1 MVNPSRSPT
10 GHPPLPTDSPNPSS
24 TTSQTPLPSI
34 RQLHPYLPPSGAS
47 RFETDT
53 YGNAGDSENEDV
65 DPQGPPKKK
74 RRRQALSCTECKRR
88 KIKCDRNQP
97 CAPCTRRGEQAK
109 CQWHVVEHVEKYVSR
124 AEYDELKLRFEHLEN
139 TVHRL
144 MGINS
149 GEISELSFLGSAS
162 GDSSSGTGSAGAPL
176 AIPAAAGPD
185 YQPGN
190 QGPSTGYGIVATIGE
205 QPFSASQ
212 NIAGAIRSNAPTHHS
227 TTSLDTKRSPSQ
239 QMMLPPKFL
248 NQPSTA
254 SAYDSGSATHHQ
266 QEPVGPSS
274 PSTPLFSSRRSQ
286 THARQSSRSSVGSV
300 GSMRSPI
307 IPHSSSGM
315 SGANS
320 PAPQYRTLPNE
331 SPLLT
336 AASPSIMK
344 NSPLSLAAI
353 TSPFDREP
361 GLLSRSGVD
370 PSDSEVLT
378 STSSTSSSLIPQSK
392 VSVSPTFSQPKNFY
406 AQTLWLGER
415 LRKLTLVIPL
425 RHKPRTF
432 LLYFTNILFTLLILH
447 ALMTHMSTHHFL
459 PAQFIT
465 AVLSVVKSTSLIA
478 ALVPQGQTEEGSAT
492 LHHLRYYLPKQ
503 RWFMPNR
510 PEQAIPGYLKAR
522 SLTRSRQASI
532 LYLLLFFGALASV
545 TQFFFSKAKWCHT
558 CLHPYE
564 CSEVLVSDEWRCYR
578 CRLRIGLDR
587 HLGLIEI
594 VKLGELERMNPQ
606 PSIREA
612 ACLRDIDIKIR
623 GSSTIA

>member
-1 MVNPSRSPT
+1 MTQSQHEGTSYAFSHSTHHPT
-10 GHPPLPTDSPNPSS
+10 T
-24 TTSQTPLPSI
+24 
-34 RQLHPYLPPSGAS
+34 AS
-47 RFETDT
+47 RFESDT
-53 YGNAGDSENEDV
+53 YGNAGDSENEDA

-149 GEISELSFLGSAS
+149 GEIR
-162 GDSSSGTGSAGAPL
+162 SAGAPL

-205 QPFSASQ
+205 QPFPASQ

-254 SAYDSGSATHHQ
+254 SAYESGSVTHHQ

-320 PAPQYRTLPNE
+320 PVQQYRTLTNE

-432 LLYFTNILFTLLILH
+432 LLYITNILFTLLMLH
-447 ALMTHMSTHHFL
+447 ALMTHISTHRFL

-478 ALVPQGQTEEGSAT
+478 ALVPQDQQEEGSVT

-503 RWFMPNR
+503 RWVMPNH
-510 PEQAIPGYLKAR
+510 PEQAIPGYLKAW

-532 LYLLLFFGALASV
+532 LYLLLC
-545 TQFFFSKAKWCHT
+545 Q
-558 CLHPYE
+558 
-564 CSEVLVSDEWRCYR
+564 
-578 CRLRIGLDR
+578 
-587 HLGLIEI
+587 
-594 VKLGELERMNPQ
+594 
-606 PSIREA
+606 
-612 ACLRDIDIKIR
+612 
-623 GSSTIA
+623 

>member
-1 MVNPSRSPT
+1 MKEHHMPFLILLIIQLQHHALKLIPMGMLAILKMKMPIHKVLQKRKDDGRLSVV
-10 GHPPLPTDSPNPSS
+10 
-24 TTSQTPLPSI
+24 PSI
-34 RQLHPYLPPSGAS
+34 CT
-47 RFETDT
+47 TDC
-53 YGNAGDSENEDV
+53 
-65 DPQGPPKKK
+65 K
-74 RRRQALSCTECKRR
+74 ECKRR

-144 MGINS
+144 MGINP
-149 GEISELSFLGSAS
+149 GEIR
-162 GDSSSGTGSAGAPL
+162 SAGAPL

-190 QGPSTGYGIVATIGE
+190 QGPSTGYGIVGTIGE
-205 QPFSASQ
+205 QPFPSSQ

-248 NQPSTA
+248 NQPSTT
-254 SAYDSGSATHHQ
+254 SAYESGSHQ

-320 PAPQYRTLPNE
+320 PVQQYRTLPNE

-361 GLLSRSGVD
+361 GLSSRSGVD

-392 VSVSPTFSQPKNFY
+392 VSISPTFSQPKNFY

-432 LLYFTNILFTLLILH
+432 LLYITNILFTLLMLH
-447 ALMTHMSTHHFL
+447 ALMTHISTHHFL

-478 ALVPQGQTEEGSAT
+478 ALVPQGQTEEGSVT

-503 RWFMPNR
+503 RWFMPNH
-510 PEQAIPGYLKAR
+510 PEQAIPGYLKAW

-532 LYLLLFFGALASV
+532 LYLLLC
-545 TQFFFSKAKWCHT
+545 Q
-558 CLHPYE
+558 
-564 CSEVLVSDEWRCYR
+564 
-578 CRLRIGLDR
+578 
-587 HLGLIEI
+587 
-594 VKLGELERMNPQ
+594 
-606 PSIREA
+606 
-612 ACLRDIDIKIR
+612 
-623 GSSTIA
+623 

>member
-1 MVNPSRSPT
+1 MTQSQHEGTSYAFSHST
-10 GHPPLPTDSPNPSS
+10 HHS
-24 TTSQTPLPSI
+24 TT
-34 RQLHPYLPPSGAS
+34 AS

-65 DPQGPPKKK
+65 DSQGPPKKK

-109 CQWHVVEHVEKYVSR
+109 CQWHVVEHVRLMPRSAPSSSSSSEKYVSR
-124 AEYDELKLRFEHLEN
+124 AEYDELKMRFEHLEN

-149 GEISELSFLGSAS
+149 GEISELSFLGSAN
-162 GDSSSGTGSAGAPL
+162 GDSSSGSGSAGAPL

-185 YQPGN
+185 YQPAN
-190 QGPSTGYGIVATIGE
+190 QGPSTGYGIVGSIGE
-205 QPFSASQ
+205 QLPSSQ
-212 NIAGAIRSNAPTHHS
+212 NISGSVRSNAPTHHS
-227 TTSLDTKRSPSQ
+227 TISLDTKRSPSQ

-254 SAYDSGSATHHQ
+254 SAYDTGSATHHQ

-320 PAPQYRTLPNE
+320 PAQQYRTLPNE

-361 GLLSRSGVD
+361 GLLTRSGVD

-378 STSSTSSSLIPQSK
+378 STPSTSSSLISQSK

-459 PAQFIT
+459 PAQFII

-478 ALVPQGQTEEGSAT
+478 ALVPQGQTEEGSVT
-492 LHHLRYYLPKQ
+492 LHHLRYYLPKR
-503 RWFMPNR
+503 RWFMSNH
-510 PEQAIPGYLKAR
+510 PEPTIPGYLKAW

-532 LYLLLFFGALASV
+532 LYLLLC
-545 TQFFFSKAKWCHT
+545 Q
-558 CLHPYE
+558 
-564 CSEVLVSDEWRCYR
+564 
-578 CRLRIGLDR
+578 
-587 HLGLIEI
+587 
-594 VKLGELERMNPQ
+594 
-606 PSIREA
+606 
-612 ACLRDIDIKIR
+612 
-623 GSSTIA
+623 

>member
-1 MVNPSRSPT
+1 MNLSPVFSRQNGTKSFRTLGVLTCTFFSPCHEITIDLLVLGSHKGLCLKPNFTSAIPTLIPLNTMVNPSRSPAR
-10 GHPPLPTDSPNPSS
+10 HPQASS
-24 TTSQTPLPSI
+24 ATSQTPLPSI
-34 RQLHPYLPPSGAS
+34 RQLHPYLPPSGGMTQSQHEGTSYSFSHSTHHPTTAS
-47 RFETDT
+47 RFESDT
-53 YGNAGDSENEDV
+53 YGNAGDSENEDA

-74 RRRQALSCTECKRR
+74 RRRQALSCTVLSICTTDCKECKRR

-124 AEYDELKLRFEHLEN
+124 AEYDGLKMRFEHLEN

-149 GEISELSFLGSAS
+149 GEIR
-162 GDSSSGTGSAGAPL
+162 SAGAPL

-190 QGPSTGYGIVATIGE
+190 QSSSAGYGIVGIIGE
-205 QPFSASQ
+205 QPFPSSQ
-212 NIAGAIRSNAPTHHS
+212 NIAGAVRSNAPTHHP
-227 TTSLDTKRSPSQ
+227 TTSSDLKRSPSQ

-254 SAYDSGSATHHQ
+254 SAHESGSATHHHQ

-274 PSTPLFSSRRSQ
+274 PSTPLFSSRRPQ

-320 PAPQYRTLPNE
+320 PVQQYRTLPNE

-370 PSDSEVLT
+370 PSDVLT
-378 STSSTSSSLIPQSK
+378 STSSTSSSLIPQSN

-432 LLYFTNILFTLLILH
+432 LLYITNILFTLLMLH
-447 ALMTHMSTHHFL
+447 ALMTHISTHHFL
-459 PAQFIT
+459 PARFIT
-465 AVLSVVKSTSLIA
+465 AVLSVMKSTSLIA
-478 ALVPQGQTEEGSAT
+478 ALVPQGQTEESSVT

-503 RWFMPNR
+503 PWFMSIH

-532 LYLLLFFGALASV
+532 LYLLLC
-545 TQFFFSKAKWCHT
+545 Q
-558 CLHPYE
+558 
-564 CSEVLVSDEWRCYR
+564 
-578 CRLRIGLDR
+578 
-587 HLGLIEI
+587 
-594 VKLGELERMNPQ
+594 
-606 PSIREA
+606 
-612 ACLRDIDIKIR
+612 
-623 GSSTIA
+623 